1 MGGENVSNYDEHG
14 GARTVIG
21 GSLDVVSGGDLD
33 IESGG
38 SLKLA
43 GTAISSTAA
52 ELNALDGITSD
63 VDELNALDGAPL
75 GVTIAVAAEDTNVV
89 AVTIQLEAA
98 GGDDVAARGSVF
110 AYLSDDANGDSIA
123 GTAPDGGWAIGTD
136 GLLIPVVANKA
147 AVLVSESDG
156 DIDINVTESGT
167 DTWYLIVA
175 LPNGTLVA
183 SAALTFAA

>member
-1 MGGENVSNYDEHG
+1 MGGVNVSNYDEQG

-38 SLKLA
+38 SLKLT
-43 GTAISSTAA
+43 GTAISATAA
-52 ELNALDGITSD
+52 ELNALDAAPLD
-63 VDELNALDGAPL
+63 VDF
-75 GVTIAVAAEDTNVV
+75 TIGS
-89 AVTIQLEAA
+89 EAA
-98 GGDDVAARGSVF
+98 NVINVGLQLNDAAGTALATRATVL

-147 AVLVSESDG
+147 AVLVSEADG
-156 DIDINVTESGT
+156 DIDVNITESGT
-167 DTWYLIVA
+167 DTWYLIVV
-175 LPNGTLVA
+175 LPNGKLVA
-183 SAALTFAA
+183 SAAITFAA